1 MAFRLLTH
9 RFKPSFF
16 NVAKP
21 VSTINVLYSR
31 SLSSA
36 GPVQAQQPPK
46 VLITGNA
53 KWQIKQKVLI
63 LQKTSFA
70 YRHERPSEPRKDILI
85 SYFFKVRF
93 KARLRLVDL
102 TISIKSRTLKFS
114 RSL

>member
-1 MAFRLLTH
+1 MTQKRENVTYIIKAPFQSVHRLLTH

-63 LQKTSFA
+63 LQKISFA
-70 YRHERPSEPRKDILI
+70 YRHERPSESQALAYLFHTFLK
-85 SYFFKVRF
+85 S
-93 KARLRLVDL
+93 DL
-102 TISIKSRTLKFS
+102 KPDCVS
-114 RSL
+114 